1 MENEIKETYHKA
13 FYDLLEE
20 QINNEPVNIDWLCKL
35 YSEIREKLCN
45 LIPKKTM
52 LKIEI
57 EEVLDVDL
65 FKQMIKH
72 KVFDGPEL
80 LKLINFV
87 FDCILRLQS
96 PQRDTKTNEMRKE
109 VLDILYKNESFGKI
123 VCLLIKN
130 ANICIDLI
138 YLDCKNLLEK

>member
-45 LIPKKTM
+45 LIPKKTI

-109 VLDILYKNESFGKI
+109 VLDILYKNE
-123 VCLLIKN
+123 N
-130 ANICIDLI
+130 
-138 YLDCKNLLEK
+138 